1 MDEVSSHVCLVLP
14 STDGKAARKIVPP
27 RLRIPYWKG
36 LGADSEEKHEPVSDS
51 DTVVV
56 DSLKALDPKR
66 PIRDADILFG
76 DPHVRFVPSSTSCTA
91 AKIADLFDHLRFC
104 FARSGR
110 EAGLRRGDL
119 ESHPILSSSRIGKR

>member
-36 LGADSEEKHEPVSDS
+36 LGADSEEKHEPVSDI

-66 PIRDADILFG
+66 PKRLLFHWRNALKASLRV
-76 DPHVRFVPSSTSCTA
+76 PHSTVPTSVA
-91 AKIADLFDHLRFC
+91 P
-104 FARSGR
+104 
-110 EAGLRRGDL
+110 GLRTGRM
-119 ESHPILSSSRIGKR
+119 SQ

>member
-36 LGADSEEKHEPVSDS
+36 LGADSEEKHEPVSDI

-66 PIRDADILFG
+66 PIRDADSERTSH
-76 DPHVRFVPSSTSCTA
+76 HVRFVPIDDITRLGSIASS
-91 AKIADLFDHLRFC
+91 
-104 FARSGR
+104 ARR
-110 EAGLRRGDL
+110 A
-119 ESHPILSSSRIGKR
+119 

>member
-36 LGADSEEKHEPVSDS
+36 LGADSEEKHEPVSDI

-66 PIRDADILFG
+66 PIREADMIRANVHVSKVPGADIG
-76 DPHVRFVPSSTSCTA
+76 SP
-91 AKIADLFDHLRFC
+91 I
-104 FARSGR
+104 RSP
-110 EAGLRRGDL
+110 RRQVQ
-119 ESHPILSSSRIGKR
+119 ESG

>member
-36 LGADSEEKHEPVSDS
+36 LGADSEEMHEPVSDI
-51 DTVVV
+51 DTVLV

-66 PIRDADILFG
+66 PIREEKLTFITTTVTSALCHPSQPVDATHALNLSAG
-76 DPHVRFVPSSTSCTA
+76 VSNCKV
-91 AKIADLFDHLRFC
+91 LRG
-104 FARSGR
+104 RS
-110 EAGLRRGDL
+110 
-119 ESHPILSSSRIGKR
+119 LS

>member
-36 LGADSEEKHEPVSDS
+36 LGADSEEKHEPVSDI

-66 PIRDADILFG
+66 PIREADIAVAS
-76 DPHVRFVPSSTSCTA
+76 VRNLILTRDCVRRPGVGGGQISRTRSARTGGPPSY
-91 AKIADLFDHLRFC
+91 AKSSELIRKAHLC
-104 FARSGR
+104 
-110 EAGLRRGDL
+110 ELH
-119 ESHPILSSSRIGKR
+119 HP